1 MVETEATEYGKPPVL
16 AQGATKPVRKRAARK
31 PKAAGKPRTRA
42 QGAAYGTLGLTLGNA
57 ITLAVAK
64 WLGAF

>member
-1 MVETEATEYGKPPVL
+1 MVETEATEYATPPQIPGVSRP
-16 AQGATKPVRKRAARK
+16 KRKSAPRK
-31 PKAAGKPRTRA
+31 PKGSAKPLTRA
-42 QGAAYGTLGLTLGNA
+42 QGAAYGALGLTLGNA